1 MLEQQEK
8 VKSYVCSSRGG
19 DDSRSAIMMMMMIL
33 VDGMEKKVCQKE
45 KRIQPFPN
53 GQFLGGQSGCHGV
66 SLERQRNRAFPL

>member
-8 VKSYVCSSRGG
+8 VKSYVCSSRVVMIV
-19 DDSRSAIMMMMMIL
+19 DSVEAVIVMSAIMMMMMIL

-53 GQFLGGQSGCHGV
+53 
-66 SLERQRNRAFPL
+66 E